1 MEEMNNI
8 YEVEVNEVDEL
19 VPMEVEVDE
28 AGMSTGLAMAIGGL
42 ATAGLIFVGKK
53 AVAGGKQLY
62 AKYKAK
68 KASEQT
74 EEGEDIIDADF
85 EAVEE

>member
-8 YEVEVNEVDEL
+8 YEAEVNEVDEL
-19 VPMEVEVDE
+19 VPMEVEEEE

-68 KASEQT
+68 KASDET
-74 EEGEDIIDADF
+74 EEGEEVIDADF
-85 EAVEE
+85 ETVDE